1 MAIECRYSSPSSDHR
16 EVPLE
21 NVTQACFGLSYLLAF
36 GLELAVLLRPGKALR
51 LAGLLAGAAGLSAH
65 TIYLGLH
72 APNLAAPGASLL
84 AVAWVLAVF
93 TWYGT
98 LHHGKRAW
106 GVYGW
111 PFVLV
116 VTAFARVAASGESS
130 PALLQAPAWLTAE
143 RFWGGFHGLLVLGAA
158 VGAGVGCLASV
169 MYLVQAD
176 RLRRKVAPLGGAKH
190 LSLERLEQM
199 NRRAVNFAFPL
210 LTVGLLLGVFLLRQG
225 HDVLDHW
232 WNLKVLGTVGLWLVF
247 LVLLYLRYGSRV
259 SGRRLAGL
267 TIAAFALMLLTLA
280 AAHPF
285 AEGGSR

>member
-1 MAIECRYSSPSSDHR
+1 MSFPPADFR
-16 EVPLE
+16 ETPLE
-21 NVTQACFGLSYLLAF
+21 NVAQACFGLSYFLAF
-36 GLELAVLLRPGKALR
+36 GLEFAVLLRPGKALR
-51 LAGLLAGAAGLSAH
+51 LAGLVAGVAGLVAH
-65 TIYLGLH
+65 TIYLGFH
-72 APNLAAPGASLL
+72 TPNLAAPGASLL

-98 LHHGKRAW
+98 LHHSRRAW
-106 GVYGW
+106 GIYGW
-111 PFVLV
+111 PFVLAILA
-116 VTAFARVAASGESS
+116 TARLAAIGEQT
-130 PALLQAPAWLTAE
+130 PAILQAPAWLTAE
-143 RFWGGFHGLLVLGAA
+143 RFWGGFHGLLVLASA

-176 RLRRKVAPLGGAKH
+176 RLRRKVAPLGGPKH

-199 NRRAVNFAFPL
+199 NRRAVNVAFPL
-210 LTVGLLLGVFLLRQG
+210 LTVGLLLGVVLLRQG

-259 SGRRLAGL
+259 SGRRLAAL
-267 TIAAFALMLLTLA
+267 TIAAFVLMLLTLA

-285 AEGGSR
+285 AEGGSP

>member
-1 MAIECRYSSPSSDHR
+1 M
-16 EVPLE
+16 EVGAL
-21 NVTQACFGLSYLLAF
+21 V
-36 GLELAVLLRPGKALR
+36 RPGKALR

-65 TIYLGLH
+65 SIYLGFH
-72 APNLAAPGASLL
+72 TPNLAAPGASLL

-93 TWYGT
+93 TCYGT

-111 PFVLV
+111 PFVLGIS
-116 VTAFARVAASGESS
+116 ALARLAATGEPS
-130 PALLQAPAWLTAE
+130 PSLLQAPAWLAAP

-158 VGAGVGCLASV
+158 VGAAVGCLASV

-210 LTVGLLLGVFLLRQG
+210 LTVGLLLGLVLLRQG
-225 HDVLDHW
+225 HDVLEHW
-232 WNLKVLGTVGLWLVF
+232 WSVKVLGTVGLWLVF
-247 LVLLYLRYGSRV
+247 LVLLYLRYGAHV

-267 TIAAFALMLLTLA
+267 TIAAFALMLATLA

-285 AEGGSR
+285 AEGASR